1 MLKGDIDCQF
11 VIVNKTYGTLT
22 QLTTT
27 NGGSYINVE
36 INNSGTIILCIPGV
50 AFHMPIWGSILIL
63 VGAVVIVAGVIVTII
78 AATKRKKQNMNSY

>member
-36 INNSGTIILCIPGV
+36 INNSG
-50 AFHMPIWGSILIL
+50 
-63 VGAVVIVAGVIVTII
+63 AVVIVAGVVVTII

>member
-22 QLTTT
+22 QLATT
-27 NGGSYINVE
+27 NGGSCINVE
-36 INNSGTIILCIPGV
+36 INKSGTIILCFPGV
-50 AFHMPIWGSILIL
+50 AFHMPIWGYILIL
-63 VGAVVIVAGVIVTII
+63 VGAVIIVAGVVVTII

>member
-36 INNSGTIILCIPGV
+36 INKSGTIILCIPGV
-50 AFHMPIWGSILIL
+50 AFHMPIWGYILIL
-63 VGAVVIVAGVIVTII
+63 VGAVIIVAGVVVTII